1 MTKCKILFLAANPA
15 DTESLGLDVE
25 IREIQKKIRMVEFRD
40 RLEFV
45 SRVAV
50 QRVDL
55 LEALNEEKPNIVH
68 FSGHGSKTGELYLED
83 EGKMATPITKDDLAD
98 LFRVANEDKNIQLV
112 ILSACFSQKQA
123 EEIVKSVNFAIGM
136 SRDVRDEAARVF
148 AASFYSALG
157 YGKSIQNAFDQG
169 KHAIREPEDPRL
181 RSASVDASRGVS
193 FGASK
198 RKELSQP
205 AIPQLLVRDD
215 CDPKAIRLVAP
226 SLGWK
231 QLFVPFA
238 FAIPIVLLVFSL
250 VWPILLNWL
259 LITAIAL
266 VPIVVFE
273 IAKGLRMPS
282 GICKRWQLYAIV
294 VVATLL
300 AMLRFSALPR
310 DLTGQIKIDG
320 IPANSGSVKLIQEGK
335 QSEPCEIKENG
346 QFVLRVPGW
355 TSDHE
360 RIKLRIDVR
369 EPKIANEEHLEVSI
383 SQLNN
388 IQLRSAL
395 PKSVLNFKQ
404 FAQDIR
410 IKLHEGDIQ
419 DFIGRELRLKLELQ
433 ENSNP
438 NFASISEWGKVDDKS
453 YKIQVDFL
461 STADRLANLKRGSE
475 VRIKGT
481 VVKQERFGDNQVR
494 FDLKDCSVLDE

>member
-1 MTKCKILFLAANPA
+1 MTKCKILFLAANPE
-15 DTESLGLDVE
+15 DTESLRLDEE
-25 IREIQKKIRMVEFRD
+25 IRAIQKKIRMADFRD
-40 RLEFV
+40 SLEFV
-45 SRVAV
+45 VRGAA
-50 QRVDL
+50 RRDDL
-55 LEALNEEKPNIVH
+55 LEALNEVRPNVVH
-68 FSGHGSKTGELYLED
+68 FSGHGSKAGEIYLED
-83 EGKMATPITKDDLAD
+83 DQKTANPISKEVLAD
-98 LFRVANEDKNIQLV
+98 LFRVANDHKNIKLV
-112 ILSACFSQKQA
+112 ILNACYSKKQA
-123 EEIVKSVNFAIGM
+123 EEIVKSVDFAVGM
-136 SRDVRDEAARVF
+136 SRDVPDEAARVF

-157 YGKSIQNAFDQG
+157 YGKSIQNAFEQG
-169 KHAIREPEDPRL
+169 KHTIRAPEDPRL

-205 AIPQLLVRDD
+205 AIPQLLVRDG

-231 QLFVPFA
+231 ELFVPFA

-273 IAKGLRMPS
+273 IAKGLRIRS
-282 GICKRWQLYAIV
+282 GICKRWQLYAVV

-300 AMLRFSALPR
+300 AMLRFISLPR

-346 QFVLRVPGW
+346 KFVLRVPGW
-355 TSDHE
+355 TSNNE

-388 IQLRSAL
+388 IQLRSTL

-404 FAQDIR
+404 FAQEIR
-410 IKLHEGDIQ
+410 VQLHEGDIQ
-419 DFIGRELRLKLELQ
+419 DFTGRELRLKLELQ

-481 VVKQERFGDNQVR
+481 VVKQVPFGENQVR
-494 FDLKDCSVLDE
+494 FDLNDCVVLDE